1 MSRVKVV
8 LSTFC
13 AVVSLGALAAGSA
26 SANWFVNGTE
36 LKATAALS
44 TAAKE
49 DESVK
54 FSVPTFGLTVECAG
68 ATFDAVSPLIVGPGG
83 TGGAS
88 SLKFLSCNTTKPAS
102 GCALEEANATIS
114 TIGINVKESLAT
126 GIEDRIL
133 FTPRTK
139 NTFAE
144 VKFNEGNTCAFDGT
158 EPVKGS
164 VIGSVPIGQTESTTQ
179 ALVALGSVENNSL
192 EVGSGNKVI
201 VAGGKAL
208 QVLAGGSKWSF
219 K

>member
-1 MSRVKVV
+1 MPRVKIV

-13 AVVSLGALAAGSA
+13 AIATLCAIAAGSA

-54 FSVPTFGLTVECAG
+54 FSVPTLSLAVECAG
-68 ATFDAVSPLIVGPGG
+68 ATFDAVSPQIVGPGA
-83 TGGAS
+83 TGRAAA
-88 SLKFLSCNTTKPAS
+88 LQFLSCNTTKPSS
-102 GCALEEANATIS
+102 GCALEKANQTIS
-114 TIGINVKESLAT
+114 TLGINVKEFLAT
-126 GIEDRIL
+126 GTEDRIL
-133 FTPRTK
+133 FTPQTK
-139 NTFAE
+139 NTFTD
-144 VKFNEGNTCAFDGT
+144 VQFNEANTCAFNGL

-164 VIGSVPIGQTESTTQ
+164 VTGSVPAGQTEATTQ

-192 EVGSGNKVI
+192 EAGAGNKVD

-208 QVLAGGSKWSF
+208 QVLASGSKWSF

>member
-1 MSRVKVV
+1 MLRVKVI

-13 AVVSLGALAAGSA
+13 AVATLCNIAAGSA
-26 SANWFVNGTE
+26 SANWFVNGAE
-36 LKATAALS
+36 LKTTAALS

-54 FSVPTFGLTVECAG
+54 FSVPALTLVVECAG
-68 ATFDAVSPLIVGPGG
+68 ATFDAVSPEIVGGD
-83 TGGAS
+83 TGGAA
-88 SLKFLSCNTTKPAS
+88 SLRFLSCNTTKPSS
-102 GCALEEANATIS
+102 GCALETTNETVP
-114 TIGINVKESLAT
+114 TFGINVKEVLAT
-126 GIEDRIL
+126 GTEDRIL
-133 FTPRTK
+133 FSPRTK

-144 VKFNEGNTCAFDGT
+144 VKFDEANTCAFNGT

-164 VIGSVPIGQTESTTQ
+164 VTGSVPAGQTEATTQ

-192 EVGSGNKVI
+192 EVGVGNKVD

-208 QVLAGGSKWSF
+208 QVLASGSKWSF